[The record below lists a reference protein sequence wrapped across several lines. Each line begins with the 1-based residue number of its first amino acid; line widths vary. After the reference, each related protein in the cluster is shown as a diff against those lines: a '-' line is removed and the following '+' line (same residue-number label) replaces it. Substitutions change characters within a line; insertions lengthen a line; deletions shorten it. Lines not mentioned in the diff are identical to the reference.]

1 MLEEI
6 IAVARGE
13 APADLLLRNAQ
24 LVNVCSGEIHPADV
38 AIYDGKIAGF
48 GEYEARETL
57 NLKGR
62 YLCPGFI
69 DGHVHLESSMVA
81 PPQFARAVVPRGTT
95 AVVSDPHEIAN
106 VLGVEG
112 IRYMLDA
119 SQGIPLDVYVML
131 PSCVPATHMGTSGAT
146 LPAEDL
152 APLWDHPRVI
162 GLAEMMN
169 APGVLFRDPGVLA
182 KLRSA
187 GERPIDGH
195 APSLSGKDLAAYIS
209 ANVRSDH
216 ECTTLEEAWEKLRLG
231 MHIFIREGT
240 TARNLRDL
248 LPLVTYQ
255 NAHMCHFCT
264 DDRHPADLLDEGHI
278 DDLVR
283 TAIGEGLDPILAIQM
298 ATFHTARY
306 FGLTN
311 VGAVAPGYGADLVVF
326 DNPQD
331 LTILQVFKE
340 GQLVA
345 EGGEYCG
352 PDLGVPQPPVG
363 AMNVALEGLDLA
375 DFGELSRA
383 VPAEGERIKVIE
395 VVPGQ
400 IVTRKRV
407 ERATVKE
414 RQVVADPERD
424 LLKMA
429 VVERHHASG
438 NVGLGFVR
446 GFGLKRGAIASSVA
460 HDAHN
465 IVVIGTQDG
474 DMLAAVD
481 EVVRMRGGQVVVAGG
496 EVLASVPLPVAGL
509 MSNQPLEE
517 VRDQVEALTQAAHSL
532 GCVLPDPLMTMS
544 FLALEVIPELKLT
557 DQGLVDVTKFD
568 FVPLFGEE

>member
-38 AIYDGKIAGF
+38 AIYDGKVVGF
-48 GEYEARETL
+48 GEYEARDTL
-57 NLKGR
+57 DLKGH

-69 DGHVHLESSMVA
+69 DAHVHLESSMVA

-131 PSCVPATHMGTSGAT
+131 PSCVPATHMGTSGAA
-146 LPAEDL
+146 LSAEDL

-187 GERPIDGH
+187 GGRPIDGH
-195 APSLSGKDLAAYIS
+195 APSLSGKDLAAYIC
-209 ANVRSDH
+209 ANIRSDH
-216 ECTTLEEAWEKLRLG
+216 ECTTLEEAREKLQMG

-248 LPLVTYQ
+248 LPLITPQ

-283 TAIGEGLDPILAIQM
+283 TAIGEGLDPIIAIQM
-298 ATFHTARY
+298 ATFYTACY
-306 FGLTN
+306 FALRN

-331 LTILQVFKE
+331 LTILQVFK
-340 GQLVA
+340 GGRLVA
-345 EGGEYCG
+345 EGGAYCG
-352 PDLGVPQPPVG
+352 PGLSVPQPPAG
-363 AMNVALEGLDLA
+363 AMNVAREGLDL
-375 DFGELSRA
+375 A
-383 VPAEGERIKVIE
+383 VPAEGEWIKIIE

-407 ERATVKE
+407 DRATVRE
-414 RQVVADPERD
+414 GQVVADPERD

-429 VVERHHASG
+429 VVERHRATG

-465 IVVIGTQDG
+465 IVVIGTHDG
-474 DMLAAVD
+474 DMLAAID
-481 EVVRMRGGQVVVAGG
+481 DVVRMGGGQVVVAGG

-509 MSNQPLEE
+509 MSDQPLEE
-517 VRDQVEALTQAAHSL
+517 VRDQVETLTQAAHSL

-544 FLALEVIPELKLT
+544 FLALEVVPELKLT
-557 DQGLVDVTKFD
+557 DQGLVDVTEFD
-568 FVPLFGEE
+568 FVPLFGAE

>member
-1 MLEEI
+1 MLEDI

-13 APADLLLRNAQ
+13 APADLLLRDAQ

-38 AIYDGKIAGF
+38 ALYDGRIVGF

-57 NLKGR
+57 DLKGH

-69 DGHVHLESSMVA
+69 DAHIHLESSMVA
-81 PPQFARAVVPRGTT
+81 PPQFARAVLPRGTT

-119 SQGIPLDVYVML
+119 SQDTPLDVYVML
-131 PSCVPATHMGTSGAT
+131 PSCVPATHMGTSGAS
-146 LPAEDL
+146 LSAEDL
-152 APLWDHPRVI
+152 TPLWDHPRVI

-169 APGVLFRDPGVLA
+169 APGVLFRNPGVLA

-195 APSLSGKDLAAYIS
+195 APSLSGKDLAAYI
-209 ANVRSDH
+209 AAGVRSDH
-216 ECTTLEEAWEKLRLG
+216 ECTTLEEAREKLRLG

-248 LPLVTYQ
+248 LPLVTPQ

-264 DDRHPADLLDEGHI
+264 DDRHPADLLEEGHM

-283 TAIGEGLDPILAIQM
+283 TAIGEGLDPIVAIQM
-298 ATFHTARY
+298 ATLHTART
-306 FGLTN
+306 FGLRN
-311 VGAVAPGYGADLVVF
+311 VGAVAPGYQADLVVF

-331 LTILQVFKE
+331 LAILQVFKA
-340 GQLVA
+340 GRRVA

-352 PDLGVPQPPVG
+352 PALSVPQPPAG
-363 AMNVALEGLDLA
+363 AMNVAREGLNLT
-375 DFGELSRA
+375 
-383 VPAEGERIKVIE
+383 VPAEGEQIKVIE

-400 IVTRKRV
+400 IVTHKRV
-407 ERATVKE
+407 ERATVRNGE
-414 RQVVADPERD
+414 VMAEPERD

-429 VVERHHASG
+429 VVERHHATG
-438 NVGLGFVR
+438 KVGLGFVK
-446 GFGLKRGAIASSVA
+446 GFGLGRGAIASSVA

-465 IVVIGTQDG
+465 IVVIGADDG
-474 DMLAAVD
+474 DMRAAMD
-481 EVVRMRGGQVVVAGG
+481 EVIGMGGGQVVVAGG
-496 EVLASVPLPVAGL
+496 EMLASVPLPVAGL
-509 MSNQPLEE
+509 MSDQPLEV
-517 VRDQVEALTQAAHSL
+517 VRDQVEALTQAAHRL
-532 GCVLPDPLMTMS
+532 GCLLPDPLMTMS

-557 DQGLVDVTKFD
+557 DQGLVDVVQFD
-568 FVPLFGEE
+568 FVSLFGEK